1 MKRKSS
7 RALSFYA
14 VVLGTPVSAPMSQA
28 LCLTGAHASPTTTCE
43 VIVAKAMFG
52 WGSRVSGQV
61 ITQSFVSKAR
71 VLRSHT
77 WRP

>member
-1 MKRKSS
+1 MKCKSS
-7 RALSFYA
+7 RALSFYFA
-14 VVLGTPVSAPMSQA
+14 VVLGTPISAPMSQA

-43 VIVAKAMFG
+43 VIAAKAMFG

-61 ITQSFVSKAR
+61 ITQSSVSKAR

-77 WRP
+77 W